1 MTRVT
6 LISSFS
12 AVSGVPGT
20 SSVRRWSCPPRVCS
34 WTLGS
39 SSRVGIDIDWR
50 QYLVRLRCGRA
61 FPSLDGSRQSAHLP
75 TWRPGSLLVPNPMPE
90 LSHLGGLGRSLAR
103 SVQPLPWRSAL
114 ASLTSSRTSSTSS
127 RTAAAFG
134 GGLVWR
140 CRSCRSLRICA
151 SRFEAQGK
159 HRFMF
164 RWASLMSVG
173 QSAQVRVSD
182 SKFCP
187 PFLSSN

>member
-20 SSVRRWSCPPRVCS
+20 SSVRRWSCPPRSAPGRWAHHRESTSTGGSIWCGCAAAGLFHPWMAAANRRIFRRGGRDPCWSQTRCRNSRTSAARAVTCS
-34 WTLGS
+34 VS
-39 SSRVGIDIDWR
+39 STTA
-50 QYLVRLRCGRA
+50 L
-61 FPSLDGSRQSAHLP
+61 
-75 TWRPGSLLVPNPMPE
+75 
-90 LSHLGGLGRSLAR
+90 
-103 SVQPLPWRSAL
+103 RSAL